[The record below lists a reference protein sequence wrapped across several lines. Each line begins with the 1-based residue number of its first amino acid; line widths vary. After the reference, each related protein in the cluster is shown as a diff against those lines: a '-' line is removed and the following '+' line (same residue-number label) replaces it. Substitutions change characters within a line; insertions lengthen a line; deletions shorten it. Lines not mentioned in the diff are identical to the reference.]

1 MQSVAWAIKAHGLRR
16 TFSGNRHALGFGDFE
31 IPQGKIVAVVG
42 ASGVGKTTLLNALSG
57 VDDVELGRGGFMT
70 IRGKDG
76 ARYDLLPD
84 VAYPRHEVSNVFQ
97 KGYLLEAGSAA
108 LNIASALSL
117 TDRDFKDHDLGSFL
131 ELVGLSRDFADN
143 RPWQLSGGEAQR
155 VGIAR
160 ALARGTTLMF
170 ADEPTSSLDHKSARF
185 IMELFVSWRKTH
197 HENTLVWI
205 CHDLNLVREYADYLL
220 IAMPGDFDAAANQQN
235 VTLRLAEN
243 PRSAEALT
251 QLLQP
256 NQLEAPVQVKP
267 IPQLA
272 VTASGP
278 RIRRQFAGKLA
289 VSELLKRRDVFR
301 ATTGTGM
308 LEHLHTLCSR
318 WDPSW
323 FKPMTF
329 LRALRAFSLGNV
341 WSICLMAILVTTFLI
356 SMLLNTY
363 RAYLVT
369 LADPENCTLVV
380 SGGQRKVETE
390 TGIETQVVD
399 ITSQLIGQLAQ
410 RPWAGSPQPAAD
422 TGAEIWQRANCT
434 QGPAAFGRRDFA
446 KAFVCE
452 EEFPSGNGSITI
464 PLLVTSGNEPL
475 LSNVRVT
482 AGVYAGQDLKSL
494 SFNDPD
500 NLFFYTSKQIFV
512 SEFMMDEFNR
522 AKIDVTDGLCL
533 EYQGYRENMTLE
545 GVVDSFPSPRRQRF
559 EAFIT
564 DKTLTES
571 LRAAGNSFSQA
582 QIYFDPRKLKQVERY
597 LKGAG
602 LEFVGESTERLNR
615 LVLSAY
621 NALLLLSIAT
631 LLVALLFCVIMV
643 SITRGSLRDNA
654 QAFAVLQTMGL
665 TWRGAARQLVIQLWT
680 LMAMATVGAA
690 FVLVVIWCLLTT
702 LTGVSTLAGL
712 LEWLTI
718 MLGGVAAFALLL
730 LVIAVLVVRSWFTA
744 QTRRS
749 EVLG

>member
-42 ASGVGKTTLLNALSG
+42 ASGVGKTTLLNAISG
-57 VDDVELGRGGFMT
+57 VDDLELGQGGFLT
-70 IRGKDG
+70 IQGKDG
-76 ARYDLLPD
+76 ACHDVLPD
-84 VAYPRHEVSNVFQ
+84 AAYPRHEVSNVFQ

-117 TDRDFKDHDLGSFL
+117 ADLDFKDRDLGDFL
-131 ELVGLSRDFADN
+131 EVVGLSRDFADN

-170 ADEPTSSLDHKSARF
+170 ADEPTSSLDRKSAKF
-185 IMELFVSWRKTH
+185 IMELFVSWRETH

-205 CHDLNLVREYADYLL
+205 CHDLALVQEYADYLL
-220 IAMPGDFDAAANQQN
+220 IAMPGDFDAVANQQN

-243 PRSAEALT
+243 PRSSEALT

-256 NQLEAPVQVKP
+256 NQQEAPVQAKP
-267 IPQLA
+267 IPRLA
-272 VTASGP
+272 ASASGP
-278 RIRRQFAGKLA
+278 LIRRRFAGKRA
-289 VSELLKRRDVFR
+289 VSELLKRRDMFR
-301 ATTGTGM
+301 STTSTPA
-308 LEHLHTLCSR
+308 LERLHTLSSR
-318 WDPSW
+318 WDPGW
-323 FKPMTF
+323 FKPTTF
-329 LRALRAFSLGNV
+329 LRTLRAFSLGNV
-341 WSICLMAILVTTFLI
+341 LSICLMAILVTTVLA

-363 RAYLVT
+363 RAHLVT

-390 TGIETQVVD
+390 TGTDTQVVD
-399 ITSQLIGQLAQ
+399 ITSQLIGQLAL
-410 RPWAGSPQPAAD
+410 RPWAGPPQPAAD
-422 TGAEIWQRANCT
+422 TGAEIWQRASCT

-446 KAFVCE
+446 RAFVCE
-452 EEFPSGNGSITI
+452 DEFPTGSGSITI

-482 AGVYAGQDLKSL
+482 AGDYAGQDLKSL
-494 SFNDPD
+494 SFDDPD
-500 NLFFYTSKQIFV
+500 NQFLYTSKQIFV
-512 SEFMMDEFNR
+512 SEFMMDEFTR
-522 AKIDVTDGLCL
+522 AKIDVTDGLCV
-533 EYQGYRENMTLE
+533 EYQGYRETMTVE

-571 LRAAGNSFSQA
+571 LRAASNSFSQA
-582 QIYFDPRKLKQVERY
+582 QIYFDPRQLKQVERY
-597 LKGAG
+597 LNGAG

-615 LVLSAY
+615 LVRASY
-621 NALLLLSIAT
+621 NALLLISSAT
-631 LLVALLFCVIMV
+631 LSVALLFCVIMV

-680 LMAMATVGAA
+680 LMSLAAVGAA
-690 FVLVVIWCLLTT
+690 LVLVVIWYLLTT
-702 LTGVSTLAGL
+702 VTGLSTSTEL

-718 MLGGVAAFALLL
+718 MLGGVAAFALFL
-730 LVIAVLVVRSWFTA
+730 LVIIVRVVRSWFMA